1 MWFKAGW
8 TVARPNGWAHGAR
21 YCQHMLL
28 DIIELSQW
36 CWVVKRGGM
45 STRRAPPCKLHATL
59 CCHKSC
65 SSAER
70 RSALNL
76 CAV

>member
-36 CWVVKRGGM
+36 CWLEKRGGGDGHKE
-45 STRRAPPCKLHATL
+45 SPPVQVACNFMLPQIMFL
-59 CCHKSC
+59 CGK
-65 SSAER
+65 
-70 RSALNL
+70 
-76 CAV
+76 AVRT